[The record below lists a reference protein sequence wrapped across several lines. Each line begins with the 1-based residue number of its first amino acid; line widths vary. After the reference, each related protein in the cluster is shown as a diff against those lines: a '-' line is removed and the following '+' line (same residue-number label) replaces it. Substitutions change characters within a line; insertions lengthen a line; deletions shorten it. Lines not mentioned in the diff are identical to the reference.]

1 MSAFSLAGKS
11 ALIVGAST
19 PIGGALALAL
29 AGAGARTAL
38 STSLPLPRE
47 LAALQTCEN
56 AIRDMGRAGFAQTL
70 DITSERDVN
79 ALVERTVSALGSLDI
94 LVNAPDLAFAKPIQH
109 SSLAEWNRVLA
120 VNLSGVYLSCRAAAG
135 PMLSQQYGRIINL
148 VSVLGQRGM
157 ANGSAYC
164 AAQAGVLNLTRA
176 LSQEWARQGITVNAI
191 GAGWTEGMAMI
202 EDDAVKQQLSRYI
215 PHKRLAHPQDI
226 AAAVL
231 SFASDRSGFI
241 TGQTLWLEGGV
252 LSRL

>member
-1 MSAFSLAGKS
+1 MSAFSLADKS
-11 ALIVGAST
+11 ALIIGAAT
-19 PIGGALALAL
+19 PIGGALALTLAE
-29 AGAGARTAL
+29 AGANTVL
-38 STSLPLPRE
+38 STTLPSPRE
-47 LAALQTCEN
+47 VAAIQAHERT
-56 AIRDMGRAGFAQTL
+56 IRDMGREGFTQTI
-70 DITSERDVN
+70 DITSEHDVN
-79 ALVERTVSALGSLDI
+79 ALVERTVSELGSLDI
-94 LVNAPDLAFAKPIQH
+94 LVNTPDLAFAKPIQH
-109 SSLAEWNRVLA
+109 SSLAEWNRVLG

-191 GAGWTEGMAMI
+191 GAGWTEGMTMLY
-202 EDDAVKQQLSRYI
+202 DDAVKKQLIRYI
-215 PHKRLAHPQDI
+215 PQKRLAQPQDI
-226 AAAVL
+226 ADAVV

-241 TGQTLWLEGGV
+241 TGQVLWLEGGV

>member
-1 MSAFSLAGKS
+1 MSTFSLAGKS

-19 PIGGALALAL
+19 PIGAALALTLAE
-29 AGAGARTAL
+29 AGAKTAL
-38 STSLPLPRE
+38 STSLPSPRE
-47 LAALQTCEN
+47 AAALQTCES
-56 AIRDMGRAGFAQTL
+56 AIREMGREGFAQTL
-70 DITSERDVN
+70 DITSERAVN
-79 ALVERTVSALGSLDI
+79 ALVERTVSELGGLDI
-94 LVNAPDLAFAKPIQH
+94 LVNAPDLAFAKPIRH

-135 PMLSQQYGRIINL
+135 PMLSRQHGRIINL

-191 GAGWTEGMAMI
+191 GAGWTEGMAI
-202 EDDAVKQQLSRYI
+202 IDDAAVKKQLSRYI
-215 PHKRLAHPQDI
+215 PQKRLAQPQDI
-226 AAAVL
+226 ADAAL
-231 SFASDRSGFI
+231 SFASERSGFI
-241 TGQTLWLEGGV
+241 TGQVLWLEGGV